1 MVAVDTVGKRS
12 HFTKTVTTVTAAGAA
27 NLYLRNVWKLHGL
40 PCKVVSDGGPQF
52 VAAFMKELYR
62 LLGIEAASSTAYHP
76 QTDGQT
82 ERINQELEQYLR
94 VFVGERQDDWYSLLP
109 LAEFAYNNHV
119 HSSTQQTPFL
129 LDTGRHPRMGFEPH
143 QPPSRIE
150 AVNEFTDRMKNTLE
164 EAKSALAKAK
174 DDMAR
179 YYNQRRAPAPTFA
192 PGDKVYL
199 DSSDIQTTRPSMKP
213 SHRRLGPYRVER
225 SVGCFAY
232 RLMLPHSM
240 RWLHPV
246 FNVIK
251 LTPAPPDPIVGRR
264 RTPPPPP
271 ELIDGEE
278 EYVVEEILDSRM
290 FRRKLQYLVKW
301 EGYGIENNSWEY
313 WDNLGNAAEVV
324 ADFHAR
330 HPGAPRHIRA
340 TAFGT
345 IPF

>member
-1 MVAVDTVGKRS
+1 
-12 HFTKTVTTVTAAGAA
+12 
-27 NLYLRNVWKLHGL
+27 
-40 PCKVVSDGGPQF
+40 
-52 VAAFMKELYR
+52 
-62 LLGIEAASSTAYHP
+62 
-76 QTDGQT
+76 
-82 ERINQELEQYLR
+82 
-94 VFVGERQDDWYSLLP
+94 
-109 LAEFAYNNHV
+109 
-119 HSSTQQTPFL
+119 
-129 LDTGRHPRMGFEPH
+129 MGFEPH

-150 AVNEFTDRMKNTLE
+150 AVNEFTDRMNNTLE

-225 SVGCFAY
+225 SVGRFAY
-232 RLMLPHSM
+232 HLTLPHFM
-240 RWLHPV
+240 RQLHPV

-278 EYVVEEILDSRM
+278 EYVDPFQGKLCYSTKKM
-290 FRRKLQYLVKW
+290 FVTSKVNVRSY
-301 EGYGIENNSWEY
+301 
-313 WDNLGNAAEVV
+313 
-324 ADFHAR
+324 
-330 HPGAPRHIRA
+330 
-340 TAFGT
+340 
-345 IPF
+345 